1 MAYKALK
8 EAVYLANLA
17 IVEAGLVDLTWGN
30 ASGADRDQ
38 GVMAIK
44 PSGVAY
50 DLLTPDD
57 MVVLDIESGAVVD
70 DGLRPSSDTPT
81 HRHLYRRFESV
92 GGVVHTH
99 SRNAVSWAQAERE
112 IPCFGTTHADHF
124 HGPVPVTRRMTADEV
139 RGDYEHNTGVVI
151 VERFEADGVDAAAV
165 PAVLVAGHGPFAWGP
180 SVQKAAENAIALEA
194 VAEMALRTLQV
205 NPEARPIDRVLHD
218 KHFLRKHG
226 ATAYYGQNGDT
237 SR

>member
-1 MAYKALK
+1 MAYASLK
-8 EAVYLANLA
+8 EAVYHANMA

-30 ASGADRDQ
+30 ASGVDREA

-50 DLLTPDD
+50 DLLTPED
-57 MVVLDIESGAVVD
+57 MIVLDLETGDELD

-81 HRHLYRRFESV
+81 HRFLYRQFGGI

-99 SRNAVSWAQAERE
+99 SRHAVSWAQAERE

-124 HGPVPVTRRMTADEV
+124 HGPVPITRRMTADEV

-151 VERFEADGVDAAAV
+151 AERFGADGVDPAAV
-165 PAVLVAGHGPFAWGP
+165 PGVLVAGHGPFAWGP
-180 SVQKAAENAIALEA
+180 SAQKAAENAIALES
-194 VAEMALRTLQV
+194 VAEMALGTLQI

-218 KHFLRKHG
+218 RHYLRKHG
-226 ATAYYGQNGDT
+226 AAATYGQNGGAL
-237 SR
+237 